1 MNFLSRRSRLV
12 LDGLGQKSQS
22 LDRSWQVFG
31 MFSAV
36 STMVA
41 MILAMVLTWII
52 VNIVST
58 VDDIVAN
65 VIDIYIL
72 NKILVSVKIEIN
84 FQSLHTLIVLLDR
97 HVRRLVGNVFSKKFW
112 SQSKFISTVKA
123 SIPLQFYLIMLEG
136 G

>member
-1 MNFLSRRSRLV
+1 M
-12 LDGLGQKSQS
+12 DGLCQKSQS

-72 NKILVSVKIEIN
+72 NKILVSVLIEIN
-84 FQSLHTLIVLLDR
+84 CRGLHTFTVLLDN
-97 HVRRLVGNVFSKKFW
+97 VRRWLVGW
-112 SQSKFISTVKA
+112 
-123 SIPLQFYLIMLEG
+123 
-136 G
+136 